1 VDAGCDRE
9 EEEEE
14 EEDADNS
21 NRRAVQ
27 LGSPS
32 VHTSI
37 AGFSELMNHFSEKPW
52 VSTRESSTIGLA
64 V

>member
-1 VDAGCDRE
+1 MDAGRDRE

-14 EEDADNS
+14 ADHS

-27 LGSPS
+27 LGFPS

-37 AGFSELMNHFSEKPW
+37 AGFSELMNHFLEKPW
-52 VSTRESSTIGLA
+52 VSTRESSTIGL
-64 V
+64 VV